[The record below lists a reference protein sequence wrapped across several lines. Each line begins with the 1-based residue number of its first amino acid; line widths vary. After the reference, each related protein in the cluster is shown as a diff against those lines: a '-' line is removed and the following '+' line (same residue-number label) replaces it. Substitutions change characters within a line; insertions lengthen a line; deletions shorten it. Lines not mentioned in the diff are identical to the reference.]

1 MTSQC
6 DHGDA
11 RSRGSGSTTNGDL
24 VIAAAAASTD
34 TPLFDATVR
43 ALTGAP
49 SASGEAVATGRASAT
64 ESTNTASGSA
74 ADAALDTGSNAGE
87 PDGTDDNP
95 DAPEQSAWTGSTINP
110 GIRPHVRW

>member
-43 ALTGAP
+43 ALAGAP
-49 SASGEAVATGRASAT
+49 SASGGAVATGRTSDT
-64 ESTNTASGSA
+64 ESTNTASVSA
-74 ADAALDTGSNAGE
+74 ADAALDTGSNAGDRTE
-87 PDGTDDNP
+87 PTTTRTHRTSP
-95 DAPEQSAWTGSTINP
+95 SWTGSTSNP
-110 GIRPHVRW
+110 GIRPHVRR